1 MFRWLLK
8 PRFDSKCLSYLKSLK
23 IRLGRVQN
31 RKKAEVKFLKSVIA
45 ELLTI
50 GLEDDAYTR
59 AKELLL
65 EQKTLSSYELIEK
78 FVGCISDHVEDFTKQ
93 KDCPEECKEAVSS
106 LMDAAARTGDLPEL
120 RQLRTLFTDKYGN
133 SLEPYANKEE
143 KPIAG
148 EDFNTP
154 KGKERDTQH
163 LGRKNLSGERWMHQ
177 NSSSDDETSMSSHDG
192 RKGRSSSSFGSISED
207 EVETNM
213 PISSYWGIPPPY
225 LKQKTNKS
233 DSKKPTHADTATAP
247 DSGGVKS
254 GKGKGYPSQQPEHGT
269 GQIRRRRS
277 SHVRGKSLPSEPN
290 TAEETSKG
298 HIRTVSLESGM
309 RGGASHVHPK
319 LPDYDDLR
327 AHFLALRKR

>member
-1 MFRWLLK
+1 
-8 PRFDSKCLSYLKSLK
+8 
-23 IRLGRVQN
+23 
-31 RKKAEVKFLKSVIA
+31 
-45 ELLTI
+45 
-50 GLEDDAYTR
+50 
-59 AKELLL
+59 
-65 EQKTLSSYELIEK
+65 
-78 FVGCISDHVEDFTKQ
+78 
-93 KDCPEECKEAVSS
+93 
-106 LMDAAARTGDLPEL
+106 
-120 RQLRTLFTDKYGN
+120 
-133 SLEPYANKEE
+133 
-143 KPIAG
+143 
-148 EDFNTP
+148 
-154 KGKERDTQH
+154 
-163 LGRKNLSGERWMHQ
+163 LSGERWMHQ

-233 DSKKPTHADTATAP
+233 DSKKPTHAETATAP